1 MISIVWVNPPWNN
14 LLDYPP
20 EPRSSSRSME
30 KLELTLLPFRKAIA
44 ISSGEA
50 VTRRDL
56 ILVLVCVFCFVLFLG
71 YSEVL

>member
-56 ILVLVCVFCFVLFLG
+56 ILFWFVCWFVCFFRLQ
-71 YSEVL
+71 